1 MLLGLGDIE
10 RPVYPRSA
18 IKAMQALPLIFGS
31 IRSGLR
37 DMRAARE
44 EGEETKAAV
53 PRTEYR
59 SVFKDTPTGVEQET
73 ADWKK
78 ANASVGQFL
87 RGHIDLLKWEEQ
99 NQSKPNPAP
108 ASALPSQEAM
118 KKVAPSAP
126 NPHKH

>member
-1 MLLGLGDIE
+1 MPSLLNYIA
-10 RPVYPRSA
+10 A
-18 IKAMQALPLIFGS
+18 IAVLALPLSAIAQS
-31 IRSGLR
+31 AS
-37 DMRAARE
+37 DPE
-44 EGEETKAAV
+44 AAV